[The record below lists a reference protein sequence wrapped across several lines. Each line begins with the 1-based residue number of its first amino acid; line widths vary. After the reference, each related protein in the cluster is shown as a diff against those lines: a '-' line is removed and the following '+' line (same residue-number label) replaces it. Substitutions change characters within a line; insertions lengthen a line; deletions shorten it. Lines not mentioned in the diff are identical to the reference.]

1 MSRLTKRQIQQ
12 IIKRTPI
19 ELKGTCPG
27 SSYIREVLGAYTPA
41 EANWSY
47 VAGWTAEGQLVVIRF
62 GEVM

>member
-12 IIKRTPI
+12 IIKRTPA
-19 ELKGTCPG
+19 ELKGTSPG
-27 SSYIREVLGAYTPA
+27 SSYIREVLGAYTPV

-47 VAGWTAEGQLVVIRF
+47 VAGWTADGTLVVIRY

>member
-12 IIKRTPI
+12 IIERTPA

-27 SSYIREVLGAYTPA
+27 SSYIREVLGTYAPA

-47 VAGWTAEGQLVVIRF
+47 VAGWTKDGILVVILY
-62 GEVM
+62 GKVM